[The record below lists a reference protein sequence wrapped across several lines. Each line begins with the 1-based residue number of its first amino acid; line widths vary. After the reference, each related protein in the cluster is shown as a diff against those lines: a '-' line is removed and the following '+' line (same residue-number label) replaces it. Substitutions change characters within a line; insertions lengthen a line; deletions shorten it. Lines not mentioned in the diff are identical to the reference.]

1 MGKRSKKSAG
11 KKDDQTEDRFDASK
25 PQFRQHKEKASK
37 VVLDE
42 RFASVLTDP
51 RFKLQ
56 LKDKYGR
63 KEKKSAKDEL
73 SAFYVVDDKNEENEE
88 KNEPAKG
95 AGKSSNNDDENST
108 SSSSVSS
115 AREEEEESAKNIEDP
130 ASRIA
135 FLTALSRGQV
145 DVSSSEDDSEIDDDD
160 DSDSDSDVS
169 GDGKEDKLYGSVGIL
184 DPENQEE
191 VEITHEESSVLA
203 VMNLDWTH
211 VRAID
216 VLAIVSSFTPTG
228 AVKRVR
234 VYPSD
239 FGMQRIAE
247 EDQFGPR
254 DLWKKKK
261 VIVAETSD
269 QDVHDEETN
278 QEQLEFSDDVEN
290 ESAEDS
296 EESESP
302 SVHDDSSEHD
312 GDDDPLSGVTK
323 ADKPRKEIVQSEF
336 DPEKLRAYEASKLKY
351 YFAVVEFS
359 TPEHAD
365 KACKSRRGLV
375 RLSVLCLSGF
385 SLISSSL

>member
-1 MGKRSKKSAG
+1 MGKRNKKIAE
-11 KKDDQTEDRFDASK
+11 KKDNQTEDRFDASK

-63 KEKKSAKDEL
+63 KEKKSTKDEL
-73 SAFYVVDDKNEENEE
+73 SAFYVVQDNDEGKEESAKREQQKSKDEDD
-88 KNEPAKG
+88 
-95 AGKSSNNDDENST
+95 DDSTSIST
-108 SSSSVSS
+108 SSSS
-115 AREEEEESAKNIEDP
+115 REGDSAKKLEDP

-135 FLTALSRGQV
+135 FLTALSRGQI
-145 DVSSSEDDSEIDDDD
+145 DVSSSDDDAEDEEDD

-169 GDGKEDKLYGSVGIL
+169 GDASEDRLYGSAGIL

-191 VEITHEESSVLA
+191 VEITYEESSVLA

-216 VLAIVSSFTPTG
+216 VFAIVSSFTPTG

-239 FGMQRIAE
+239 FGMQRISE

-261 VIVAETSD
+261 VVVPAPSAKNSEQGQRITGTNSED
-269 QDVHDEETN
+269 ETN
-278 QEQLEFSDDVEN
+278 EHDTFEHSDHDDTSEHSDHN
-290 ESAEDS
+290 ESDSDGSEDS
-296 EESESP
+296 ESDSN
-302 SVHDDSSEHD
+302 SIDSSEQD
-312 GDDDPLSGVTK
+312 GDDDPVDGDIGDARPK
-323 ADKPRKEIVQSEF
+323 KEIVQSEF

-365 KACKSRRGLV
+365 KACKSLG
-375 RLSVLCLSGF
+375 
-385 SLISSSL
+385 